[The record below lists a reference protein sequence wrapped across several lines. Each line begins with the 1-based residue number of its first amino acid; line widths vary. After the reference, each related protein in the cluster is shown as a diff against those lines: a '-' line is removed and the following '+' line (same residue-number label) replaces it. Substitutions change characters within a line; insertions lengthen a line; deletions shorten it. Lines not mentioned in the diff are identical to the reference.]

1 MNFPLVSVLSVSAK
15 ISQSAGQ
22 KSCLLSCANKVVV
35 RKYCKNFFLTKIHFL
50 NMLYKNKFS
59 KVKAI
64 FKNINTLKKFKK
76 IFEIL
81 FKQIAKS
88 VFYNFPKIFF
98 V

>member
-1 MNFPLVSVLSVSAK
+1 
-15 ISQSAGQ
+15 
-22 KSCLLSCANKVVV
+22 
-35 RKYCKNFFLTKIHFL
+35 
-50 NMLYKNKFS
+50 MLYKNKFS

-64 FKNINTLKKFKK
+64 FKNINTLKKCKK